1 MAPTARLVIPGNRT
15 RCMLRFPHDEARSP
29 RALAVPGC
37 AAQTGP
43 TIDVRDLSNI
53 WNNERRFKDA
63 GPPARISASRDARG
77 WAANSTIT
85 IVSRRENSRVPPKRR
100 PVATY
105 ANPTRPK
112 PGQTSSLSHW
122 MMRTQVGSPLAWL
135 RSLHGNRPLRA
146 DVRIFGPYAIAV
158 IP

>member
-1 MAPTARLVIPGNRT
+1 
-15 RCMLRFPHDEARSP
+15 MLRFPHDEARSP

-53 WNNERRFKDA
+53 CNNEKRFKNA

-105 ANPTRPK
+105 ANPTPPK
-112 PGQTSSLSHW
+112 PGQTFFFVALDDADSGW
-122 MMRTQVGSPLAWL
+122 LAAGL
-135 RSLHGNRPLRA
+135 AAFAPRQSTA
-146 DVRIFGPYAIAV
+146 KS
-158 IP
+158 